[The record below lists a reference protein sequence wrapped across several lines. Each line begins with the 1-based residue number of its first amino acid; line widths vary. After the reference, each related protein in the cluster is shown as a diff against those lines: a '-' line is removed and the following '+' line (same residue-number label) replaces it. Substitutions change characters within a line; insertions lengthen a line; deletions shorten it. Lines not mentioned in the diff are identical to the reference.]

1 MKLSNNETA
10 ITNTMFDFSRICRFP
25 NVIGAAD
32 VTHVGNKSPFLG
44 KYSYKPEKIMFIQLT
59 LWLSVMPKKRLLIW

>member
-1 MKLSNNETA
+1 MVKVFAKKSSKYIKLSNNETA

-32 VTHVGNKSPFLG
+32 VTHVEISPLFR
-44 KYSYKPEKIMFIQLT
+44 KI
-59 LWLSVMPKKRLLIW
+59 

>member
-1 MKLSNNETA
+1 MKDCKGCVDIFGEKSSKYMKLSNNETA

-32 VTHVGNKSPFLG
+32 VTHVGNKSPF
-44 KYSYKPEKIMFIQLT
+44 
-59 LWLSVMPKKRLLIW
+59 